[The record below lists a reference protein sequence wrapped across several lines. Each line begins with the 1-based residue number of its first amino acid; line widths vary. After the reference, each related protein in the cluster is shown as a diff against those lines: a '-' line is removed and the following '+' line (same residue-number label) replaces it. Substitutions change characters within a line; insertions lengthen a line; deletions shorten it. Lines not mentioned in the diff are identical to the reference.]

1 MDNNHA
7 EKEMRNPAVIRSLH
21 GDYFVYI
28 IFIVEIVF
36 TYFISNHTAIIEV
49 RKSN

>member
-21 GDYFVYI
+21 GDYFVLI
-28 IFIVEIVF
+28 IKYAEGQKIGKL
-36 TYFISNHTAIIEV
+36 N
-49 RKSN
+49 